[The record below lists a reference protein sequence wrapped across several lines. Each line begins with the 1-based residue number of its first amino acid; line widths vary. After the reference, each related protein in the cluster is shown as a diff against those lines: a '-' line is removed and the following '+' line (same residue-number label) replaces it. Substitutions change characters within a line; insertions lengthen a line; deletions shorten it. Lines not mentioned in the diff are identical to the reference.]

1 MELHSP
7 NEIKVPSASTK
18 REAIV
23 VKIISSAITLRCQSA
38 SSKHALLITKSV
50 LVIKKSSLSVLD
62 LNFLNRLSW
71 D

>member
-18 REAIV
+18 REAI

-50 LVIKKSSLSVLD
+50 LVIKKNALSALD